1 MVVTYVHSVGYAR
14 WRRESGRSYSGYS
27 VQKYNCDPCFF
38 FSVILEHLQ
47 KYLRAIEASKKAT
60 EELNAHRQILKS
72 PQNTKMKQEMDE
84 NQRKLMEIESQL
96 GRLVVKLAAK
106 TIITD
111 LRRLVAK
118 LDANTMYS
126 PHRRL
131 VG

>member
-1 MVVTYVHSVGYAR
+1 
-14 WRRESGRSYSGYS
+14 
-27 VQKYNCDPCFF
+27 
-38 FSVILEHLQ
+38 
-47 KYLRAIEASKKAT
+47 
-60 EELNAHRQILKS
+60 
-72 PQNTKMKQEMDE
+72 MKQEMDE